1 MLEFKIDKE
10 KCIKCGLCSKE
21 CPVLIIDGKTE
32 YPQIKDGKEK
42 NCLKCQHC
50 LAVCPTG
57 ALSIL
62 GKNPDDSILVGSND
76 ISYNSLNTHVR
87 TRRSIRK
94 FKDQLLEKE
103 LINEVLE
110 SSSYAPTS
118 HNKNNV
124 LLSVT
129 YDKEVLLK
137 VKNLFY
143 DSIKKAVETNTIPE
157 DLKYFSKFQAA
168 WENKNID
175 IIFRNAP
182 HMIIA
187 SVPKVTRATTGD
199 TYIAL
204 SYFELLANTKG
215 IGTLWNGFIRYV
227 LEYITP
233 ELKKTLGIPV
243 ENEIGGA
250 MLFGV
255 PDVKFTRSIQ
265 SEGLHL
271 HEIKL

>member
-1 MLEFKIDKE
+1 MLDFKIDKE

-32 YPQIKDGKEK
+32 YPQIKEGKEK

-76 ISYNSLNTHVR
+76 ISYGSLNTHVR

-129 YDKEVLLK
+129 YDKEILDK
-137 VKNLFY
+137 VKPLFY

-168 WENKNID
+168 WGNKNID

-187 SVPKVTRATTGD
+187 SVPKVTRSTSGD
-199 TYIAL
+199 SYIAL

-215 IGTLWNGFIRYV
+215 IGTLWNGFIRYI
-227 LEYITP
+227 LEYIAP
-233 ELKKTLGIPV
+233 ELKVILGIPE
-243 ENEIGGA
+243 ENEVGGA

-255 PDVKFTRSIQ
+255 PDIKFTRSIQ

-271 HEIKL
+271 NEIKL